1 MKKSFL
7 LIMLFFTYF
16 FTWSQS
22 QTEFEKFV
30 DLFYLCNYPYID
42 SYDYDKMTKVNTT
55 AIDID
60 EDLLNTFVYGQ
71 GIKPVPI
78 SCKLEDFEAYDC
90 YIQFPSTDSVFA
102 LVLSPDM
109 RDPSCGEGSLL
120 ATYSKYNYRLQGSLW
135 ISLRGAAR
143 PQHIDDQVFTCNI
156 DIESVVT
163 EDSICLERKET
174 HCLRFDRAPKGQSRF
189 KKLKI
194 ITYNMVYKMTVGG
207 KFIKIKEDKKEEI
220 IDPLA
225 DKIKEPLIRE
235 YETDL
240 FDYAKMTDEK

>member
-1 MKKSFL
+1 MSFD
-7 LIMLFFTYF
+7 FSTR
-16 FTWSQS
+16 
-22 QTEFEKFV
+22 
-30 DLFYLCNYPYID
+30 
-42 SYDYDKMTKVNTT
+42 TKVADKNG
-55 AIDID
+55 ILD
-60 EDLLNTFVYGQ
+60 ENMLRTFVYGQ

-90 YIQFPSTDSVFA
+90 YIQFPPTDSVFA

-109 RDPSCGEGSLL
+109 RDPVCGEGSLL
-120 ATYSKYNYRLQGSLW
+120 VTYSRYDYQLQGSLW

-143 PQHIDDQVFTCNI
+143 PQHIDDQIFTCRI
-156 DIESVVT
+156 DIESIVA
-163 EDSICLERKET
+163 EDSICMERIET
-174 HCLRFDRAPKGQSRF
+174 HYLRSDRAPKGQSRF

-207 KFIKIKEDKKEEI
+207 KFIKIREDKKEEI

-240 FDYAKMTDEK
+240 FVYAEMADEK